1 MLNDFPSQ
9 ETHSPTPAAGGNGA
23 NGGKNGKGGLSG
35 GAIAGIV
42 SPLFFGAVYS
52 ASVGTRPILPFIGSA
67 FLIAALVLAGAAL
80 LGRAA
85 GRKQDDPAPA

>member
-23 NGGKNGKGGLSG
+23 NGGKKDKGGLSG

-42 SPLFFGAVYS
+42 IGVLCGGAIAVFGFMRYKKRGEYES
-52 ASVGTRPILPFIGSA
+52 M
-67 FLIAALVLAGAAL
+67 
-80 LGRAA
+80 
-85 GRKQDDPAPA
+85 KD